1 MHLIQRNSQSVDGAA
16 AAAAAAA
23 AHSQLPEEV
32 WAREPGLHKAEVSYE
47 SLEITIS
54 TP

>member
-1 MHLIQRNSQSVDGAA
+1 MHLIQRNSQSVDGA